1 MDKKIGRKLFLLT
14 LFTTIATIAIVYG
27 IIFIFDKRKED
38 TLPTEIQTLISTYK
52 NDNTLSFENYL
63 TNKLSQPV
71 SKENNSYYFVYK
83 NKNVCVTE
91 TEIVSITD
99 IEETEGLEFSFES
112 FDDMVN
118 CFELK
123 VGDRI
128 YLKSFYRQN
137 NKGSGKYQVTDQKE
151 DSGIFVNLNNGL
163 FAKLEISNKT
173 LSVNQVGAY
182 GDGKN
187 DDSKFINDAIN
198 LCDGENITN
207 LVFEKGTYIANDYIN
222 VFNKNNIKILGN
234 NSTILV
240 TNDFKNN
247 DDGEF
252 FFNVYKSSNI
262 LINSLIIKYDFSKT
276 MRGIR
281 TQIVL
286 NNATNIEIFHCEF
299 LIEKSMRETSECGY
313 TNFDCYS
320 NWHNVIINNCHF
332 VNLCDNEEGG
342 GIWIR
347 DLHGK
352 GSDNIKVLQ
361 SDFYKISH
369 DEILAVFMGK
379 IKDVLISGNNFTVE
393 DDGESSSVM
402 NFTFGSA
409 SSEQAENITFEY
421 NHINACSTGG
431 LIWSKNAKNL
441 VIQNNEISV
450 ILSKKADVSST
461 TSHFR
466 VFEAQANSNNEINKI
481 ELISNN
487 LINIFSNTQDYKF
500 QFKIFSN
507 IKTVYDNKI
516 NIHAPVTNIFI
527 NCDNVTKNTT
537 ISDSN
542 VGFVSY
548 NTVKEFNE
556 NIINVSEKINC
567 MFRWYGFSLENEV
580 FCKNNQIS
588 FSLKTPEDCFVVML
602 NDSTLNN
609 KIIYFEN
616 NNISADSTSEK
627 SRILFV
633 APTDENQQ
641 FYFKNNSITGF
652 PENQNYVKNT
662 TIVESY

>member
-1 MDKKIGRKLFLLT
+1 M
-14 LFTTIATIAIVYG
+14 
-27 IIFIFDKRKED
+27 
-38 TLPTEIQTLISTYK
+38 PTEIQTLISSYK

-91 TEIVSITD
+91 TEIVFITN

-112 FDDMVN
+112 FNDMIN
-118 CFELK
+118 CSELK

-128 YLKSFYRQN
+128 YLKSFYKQN
-137 NKGSGKYQVTDQKE
+137 NKGSGKYEVTDKKE

-247 DDGEF
+247 DKGEF

-281 TQIVL
+281 TQMVL
-286 NNATNIEIFHCEF
+286 NTATNIEIFHCEF
-299 LIEKSMRETSECGY
+299 LIEKSMRTTSECGY

-379 IKDVLISGNNFTVE
+379 IKDVLISGNNFTIE

-402 NFTFGSA
+402 NFTLGSA
-409 SSEQAENITFEY
+409 SSEQAENITFEQ
-421 NHINACSTGG
+421 NKIKACSTGG
-431 LIWSKNAKNL
+431 LIWSKNTKNL
-441 VIQNNEISV
+441 IIQNNEISV
-450 ILSKKADVSST
+450 ILSQKADISNT
-461 TSHFR
+461 TNHFR
-466 VFEAQANSNNEINKI
+466 TFEAQANSNNEINKI

-507 IKTVYDNKI
+507 IKNVYGNEI
-516 NIHAPVTNIFI
+516 NIHSPVTNIFI
-527 NCDNVTKNTT
+527 NCDNVTKNTVV
-537 ISDSN
+537 SDSN
-542 VGFVSY
+542 VEFVSY
-548 NTVKEFNE
+548 NTVKEFSE
-556 NIINVSEKINC
+556 NIVNVLEKINC
-567 MFRWYGFSLENEV
+567 MFRWYKFSLENEI

-588 FSLKTPEDCFVVML
+588 FSLKSPEDCFVVML

-609 KIIYFEN
+609 KIIYFKN

-652 PENQNYVKNT
+652 PENQNYIKNT